1 MARASASFRMTNA
14 PTNLLPGAS
23 LYSVASIR
31 LHLREVQV
39 YNTTTTA
46 CGIAL
51 IRLTTAG
58 TQGAAITEAKYDADQ
73 PTIQGT
79 AFNSHTSTGPTITDE
94 LARGDLGAAIGS
106 GVIWTFDVDPIRIP
120 PGTANGVGLITPTGT
135 GQVCDVVFVWEE

>member
-1 MARASASFRMTNA
+1 MTAA

-39 YNTTTTA
+39 YNTTITA
-46 CGIAL
+46 AGIAL
-51 IRLTTAG
+51 VRLTTTG

-73 PTIQGT
+73 PAIQGT
-79 AFNSHTSTGPTITDE
+79 AFNSHTVGPTITDE
-94 LARGDLGAAIGS
+94 LVRGDLGAAVGS

-120 PGTANGVGLITPTGT
+120 PATTNGVGLITPTGT
-135 GQVCDVVFVWEE
+135 GQICDVVFVWEE